1 MYTYIHDVAN
11 VLADRNEEQRA
22 KRLATRGYLLTGT
35 KVPKRAKRLATRGYL
50 LTGTKVPIQTPEVPY
65 YNL

>member
-1 MYTYIHDVAN
+1 MYTYIHDVADI
-11 VLADRNEEQRA
+11 LADRNEEQ
-22 KRLATRGYLLTGT
+22 
-35 KVPKRAKRLATRGYL
+35 RAKRLATRGYL